1 VNGYLAALLA
11 IVSGIAIAAV
21 GELISEEVR
30 DRLDQVPRGILR
42 LAARRLDPGQR
53 ATVYRDEWEP
63 ELTYI
68 LGGTEARP
76 VTRLITG
83 SWYAFGILL
92 NARRIARHLHRPAP
106 GQPAAADAPGPSA
119 GHVGVLIPRVAS
131 PGLVDIAGPLN
142 LVASPSLYERMTARW
157 DHARDGRLPD
167 VQRLIDYLVCDL
179 RLMGRGEGVPARLLE
194 TAPGRGKALL
204 LYTTGYVLTAF
215 ETSYRDAYTIAAI
228 RPINDCDRQGLARG
242 ALRLRPTTWSYY
254 SELPSLPR
262 RGNSRWSVINAE
274 WGHLHSGDAAGG
286 DQPGRARVVP

>member
-1 VNGYLAALLA
+1 M
-11 IVSGIAIAAV
+11 SGIAIAAV
-21 GELISEEVR
+21 GELHQQEVG
-30 DRLDQVPRGILR
+30 DRLNQSPSPHPSR

-68 LGGTEARP
+68 LRGTEARP

-83 SWYAFGILL
+83 SWYAFFGILV

-106 GQPAAADAPGPSA
+106 GQPAVADAPGPSA

-194 TAPGRGKALL
+194 TAPGREKALL

-215 ETSYRDAYTIAAI
+215 ETSYRDAYTIAAT
-228 RPINDCDRQGLARG
+228 RPINDCDRQRLARG
-242 ALRLRPTTWSYY
+242 ALRLRPTTWSYD
-254 SELPSLPR
+254 SKLPSLPR
-262 RGNSRWSVINAE
+262 RGDSRWSVINAE
-274 WGHLHSGDAAGG
+274 WGHLHSGDAAAG

>member
-1 VNGYLAALLA
+1 MNAYLAGLLA

-21 GELISEEVR
+21 GELISEEIR

-42 LAARRLDPGQR
+42 LAARRLDPGRR

-63 ELTYI
+63 ELIYI
-68 LGGTEARP
+68 LRGTEARP

-83 SWYAFGILL
+83 SRYALGVLV

-106 GQPAAADAPGPSA
+106 AQPAAADAPEPSA
-119 GHVGVLIPRVAS
+119 VHVGVLNPRLAS

-142 LVASPSLYERMTARW
+142 LVASPSLYGRMTARW
-157 DHARDGRLPD
+157 DHAGDGQLPD

-179 RLMGRGEGVPARLLE
+179 RLMSTGEGVPARLLK

-204 LYTTGYVLTAF
+204 LYTSGYVLTAF
-215 ETSYRDAYTIAAI
+215 ETRHGDAYTIAAI
-228 RPINDCDRQGLARG
+228 RPIKDRDRPWLARD

-254 SELPSLPR
+254 SELLSLPR
-262 RGNSRWSVINAE
+262 RGDSCWSLINAE
-274 WGHLHSGDAAGG
+274 WGHLHPSDAVAAG
-286 DQPGRARVVP
+286 D